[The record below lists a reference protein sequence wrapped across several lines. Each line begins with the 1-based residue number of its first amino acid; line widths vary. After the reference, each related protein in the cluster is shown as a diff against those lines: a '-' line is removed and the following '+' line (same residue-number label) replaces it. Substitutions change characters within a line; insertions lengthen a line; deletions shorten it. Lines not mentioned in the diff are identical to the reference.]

1 MMLALLLVACE
12 CAGVD
17 CVFQMAFFG
26 DAQEVRGV
34 TRLEIVYAANG
45 AED

>member
-17 CVFQMAFFG
+17 CEFQMAFFG
-26 DAQEVRGV
+26 DAQGIRGV
-34 TRLEIVYAANG
+34 TRLETMYAANET
-45 AED
+45 ED